1 MGLDTHRVSNK
12 VSKITSRHLVP
23 LDRAFPAHAKVRF
36 HALPA
41 GHRTEKFTALG
52 SLRLQAKAWTDC
64 PTDWRAP
71 FLPASTGAWATYPK
85 LEDLFTYNGS
95 GVMPGRTWIIAP
107 DSESLERRWQRLINA
122 PASEK
127 EVLFHPHLR
136 RKGPGDKHS
145 KRVVHNGLPGYE
157 ARPTPVS
164 DEHGACAP
172 PVLYGFRS
180 FDRQWIIPDNRVVN
194 QPNPELWRVRSN
206 RQIFMTAPSDRSP
219 TNGPALT
226 MTAVIPDLHHYNGRG
241 GRVFPL
247 WSDADAS
254 SPNLPPKLLPF
265 LAQRLDKAVSAE
277 DVIAYVAA
285 VAAHPAFTAR
295 FHDDLATPGLR
306 LPITADA
313 DVFFEATALGRAVIW
328 LHTFGERMADPEQ
341 GRPAQP
347 PRLAAKKRPSI
358 PRDGAISRIS
368 DAMPNSIDYDEHT
381 QRLLIGTGYVENVPP
396 AVWCY
401 EVSGKRV
408 LLHWFS
414 YRKRDRTRPIIGAL
428 LRGSKTDPQRPLPT
442 DPLTTDSVR
451 RRPTTLSHLI
461 EDVTCEDGLRLLPRP
476 TARSKALPDDQLVPE
491 EGVLHTGLLMVA
503 RVLLPLSP
511 SSLLHLSDRAV
522 ARGRSWSPSKH
533 GGCPGRWNDDRRA
546 TRTRSLV
553 DATRVVGRVRREAGD
568 VAFDLVD
575 QIEGRRR
582 VVNMPAGQGVSDDHA
597 RSVDAQMKLL
607 PAAYTASAMF
617 HGRPFTFTH
626 SREPGTVD
634 DEMYAC
640 ARGEAAK
647 CKVEVLTTP

>member
-1 MGLDTHRVSNK
+1 MPSDNPFKWRQFEPALILQCVRWYLRYALSYRDLKDMMRERGLCVDHTTIYRWVQRYAPEIDKRCRPFLRRTNDSYRIDETYVRV
-12 VSKITSRHLVP
+12 
-23 LDRAFPAHAKVRF
+23 
-36 HALPA
+36 A
-41 GHRTEKFTALG
+41 G
-52 SLRLQAKAWTDC
+52 AWTYLYRGVDSNGD
-64 PTDWRAP
+64 TLDFVLRATRDRKAAIA
-71 FLPASTGAWATYPK
+71 FFRKTLGAAHTTP
-85 LEDLFTYNGS
+85 
-95 GVMPGRTWIIAP
+95 P
-107 DSESLERRWQRLINA
+107 
-122 PASEK
+122 
-127 EVLFHPHLR
+127 
-136 RKGPGDKHS
+136 
-145 KRVVHNGLPGYE
+145 RVVTVDKNPAYPVAFEAVRHEGLV
-157 ARPTPVS
+157 RP
-164 DEHGACAP
+164 
-172 PVLYGFRS
+172 
-180 FDRQWIIPDNRVVN
+180 
-194 QPNPELWRVRSN
+194 RSN
-206 RQIFMTAPSDRSP
+206 LRQCKYLNNIIEQDHRFM
-219 TNGPALT
+219 
-226 MTAVIPDLHHYNGRG
+226 
-241 GRVFPL
+241 
-247 WSDADAS
+247 
-254 SPNLPPKLLPF
+254 
-265 LAQRLDKAVSAE
+265 
-277 DVIAYVAA
+277 
-285 VAAHPAFTAR
+285 
-295 FHDDLATPGLR
+295 
-306 LPITADA
+306 
-313 DVFFEATALGRAVIW
+313 
-328 LHTFGERMADPEQ
+328 
-341 GRPAQP
+341 
-347 PRLAAKKRPSI
+347 
-358 PRDGAISRIS
+358 
-368 DAMPNSIDYDEHT
+368 
-381 QRLLIGTGYVENVPP
+381 
-396 AVWCY
+396 
-401 EVSGKRV
+401 
-408 LLHWFS
+408 
-414 YRKRDRTRPIIGAL
+414 AL

-451 RRPTTLSHLI
+451 RRPTKLSHLI

-522 ARGRSWSPSKH
+522 ARGRSWSPSRH